1 MSWEIISWK
10 VIALF
15 ALAGSGIGVAGRWVL
30 HGVGAPVP
38 PWSCEAVSAVLWSAV
53 GWWWLSGSGPGW
65 WLPVPLAVTAFAV
78 PLLLADLRYLRLPT
92 VLTSAAYPVFA
103 VAIGVAA
110 AHGGVALAWR
120 AGLGALV
127 FGGLHL
133 GMHWF
138 RPDSLGAGDVKLAG
152 SLGAVLGAVGWAALA
167 LCALAA
173 AVVTV
178 VLWALARR
186 WRAGVPYGPGL
197 LAATWFIVLS
207 PVKSAGW
214 P

>member
-1 MSWEIISWK
+1 VSWEI
-10 VIALF
+10 IALF
-15 ALAGSGIGVAGRWVL
+15 ALAGLGIGVAGRWAARAA
-30 HGVGAPVP
+30 GAPLP
-38 PWSCEAVSAVLWSAV
+38 KWSCEAVSVVLWSAV
-53 GWWWLSGSGPGW
+53 GWWWLAGSSPGW

-78 PLLLADLRYLRLPT
+78 PLLLADLRYLRLPNAMT
-92 VLTSAAYPVFA
+92 LAAYPVFA
-103 VAIGVAA
+103 TAIGVAA
-110 AHGGVALAWR
+110 AQGGSVLAYR

-152 SLGAVLGAVGWAALA
+152 SLGAVLGAVGWAALV
-167 LCALAA
+167 LCAFSA
-173 AVVTV
+173 AVSTV
-178 VLWALARR
+178 VLWILARR

-197 LAATWFIVLS
+197 LTATWLFALS
-207 PVKSAGW
+207 PVKSPGW